1 LLESDIVYSEGQSS
15 TDRLARME
23 KDLLHA
29 ADLEPKNK
37 SIYADIKKVKQKRKE
52 SEKKQNSVYKNM
64 FG

>member
-1 LLESDIVYSEGQSS
+1 
-15 TDRLARME
+15 ME